1 MDYFVAVVFG
11 VMQELKNLTLCL
23 DPECLCDKDL
33 IKSNSSNSRL
43 PLLGY
48 VLGWDIPL
56 GGLICILKDV
66 QNSSEG

>member
-11 VMQELKNLTLCL
+11 VMQKLKNFTLCL
-23 DPECLCDKDL
+23 DPECLCGKDL

-43 PLLGY
+43 PLLGC
-48 VLGWDIPL
+48 VPSWDTPL

-66 QNSSEG
+66 QNRSEG